1 MIEYYETTS
10 DIARKQ
16 NAEMEAVLFGMEDC
30 APSHAYGP
38 TLRAYHLFHFVTKG
52 RGMVQIGG
60 ETFHL
65 AAGDVFLIPAE
76 QVAYYEASRTEPWS
90 YSWAGLTGLR
100 AERYVR
106 QIQNLTP
113 ERYVIRG
120 LDTKK
125 YAAAIAKA
133 AVLSGTSTAN
143 YFRTEAV
150 LFELMTYFAEDLPG
164 LQNRRCAPSLAEQIR
179 YYMDAKF
186 NEKLSISAVAAHF
199 GIHPNHLS
207 RLFRETFGRSPK
219 QYLLDLKL
227 EKAASML
234 SETDIPVSL
243 IAETLGFDDPHAFSR
258 QFKLHKGMSPTA
270 CRKHASEK
278 LKKTGA
284 DS

>member
-16 NAEMEAVLFGMEDC
+16 SAEMEAILFGMEDC
-30 APSHAYGP
+30 APGHAYGP
-38 TLRAYHLFHFVTKG
+38 TLRPYHLFHFVTKG
-52 RGMVQIGG
+52 HGALQIGG
-60 ETFHL
+60 ETFQL
-65 AAGDVFLIPAE
+65 SAGDVFLIPAE
-76 QVAYYEASRTEPWS
+76 QVAYYEASATEPWS

-106 QIQNLTP
+106 QIQNLAP

-125 YAAAIAKA
+125 YAASIAKA
-133 AVLSGTSTAN
+133 AVLSGTSAVN

-150 LFELMTYFAEDLPG
+150 LFELMTWFAEDLPG
-164 LQNRRCAPSLAEQIR
+164 LQNRRRAPSLAEQIR
-179 YYMDAKF
+179 YYIDAKY
-186 NEKLSISAVAAHF
+186 NEKLSISAVASHF

-207 RLFRETFGRSPK
+207 RLFREAFGRSPK
-219 QYLLDLKL
+219 QYLMELKL

-234 SETDIPVSL
+234 ADTDIPVSL

-258 QFKLHKGMSPTA
+258 QFKRHKGMSPME
-270 CRKHASEK
+270 CRKQAKPNE
-278 LKKTGA
+278 
-284 DS
+284 

>member
-16 NAEMEAVLFGMEDC
+16 SSEMEAILFGMEDC
-30 APSHAYGP
+30 APGHAYGP

-52 RGMVQIGG
+52 RGTVQIGG
-60 ETFHL
+60 ETFQL
-65 AAGDVFLIPAE
+65 SAGDAFLIPAE

-106 QIQNLTP
+106 QIQNLAP

-125 YAAAIAKA
+125 YAASIAKA
-133 AVLSGTSTAN
+133 AVLQGASTVN

-164 LQNRRCAPSLAEQIR
+164 LQNRTHAPSLAKQIR
-179 YYMDAKF
+179 YYIDAKY
-186 NEKLSISAVAAHF
+186 NEKLTISALAAHF

-207 RLFRETFGRSPK
+207 RLFRETFGLPPK
-219 QYLLDLKL
+219 QYLMDLKL

-234 SETDIPVSL
+234 IETDVPVSL

-258 QFKLHKGMSPTA
+258 QFKRHKGISPME
-270 CRKHASEK
+270 CRKQAKPNE
-278 LKKTGA
+278 
-284 DS
+284 

>member
-1 MIEYYETTS
+1 MIMIEYYETTS

-38 TLRAYHLFHFVTKG
+38 TLRPYHLFHFVTRG
-52 RGMVQIGG
+52 RGMLQIGG
-60 ETFHL
+60 ETFRL
-65 AAGDVFLIPAE
+65 SEGDAFLIPAE
-76 QVAYYEASRTEPWS
+76 QVAYYEASAAEPWS
-90 YSWAGLTGLR
+90 YSWVGLTGLR

-106 QIQNLTP
+106 QIQNLAP
-113 ERYVIRG
+113 ERYVLRG
-120 LDTKK
+120 MDTKK
-125 YAAAIAKA
+125 YASAIAKA
-133 AVLSGTSTAN
+133 AVLSGTSAVN

-164 LQNRRCAPSLAEQIR
+164 LHNRRQAPSLADQIR
-179 YYMDAKF
+179 YYIDAKYH
-186 NEKLSISAVAAHF
+186 EKLSISAVAAHF

-207 RLFRETFGRSPK
+207 RLFRETFGVAPK

-234 SETDIPVSL
+234 SDTDIPVSL

-258 QFKLHKGMSPTA
+258 QFKLHRGISPMEH
-270 CRKHASEK
+270 RKQAK
-278 LKKTGA
+278 QVP
-284 DS
+284 